1 MGLNYLKK
9 TNVKTVLSIDPAS
22 HSLAWSI
29 TEYDNGIKV
38 IKTDKITFAKGAAIE
53 EKFNA
58 IKLGVQ
64 KICEQYNPQ
73 VCVIEQSVYI
83 QNFQTSRL
91 LSYIIGF
98 TWGIASLHCE
108 SVMDVSPLV
117 WRSGVG
123 YKNLTAKDK
132 EAMGNDGTKRNI
144 ELKKKEERKKRV
156 RIIIQDNF
164 VTDNIDLGDDDI
176 VDAVGIGLWYW
187 KVKVQNGK

>member
-1 MGLNYLKK
+1 
-9 TNVKTVLSIDPAS
+9 
-22 HSLAWSI
+22 
-29 TEYDNGIKV
+29 
-38 IKTDKITFAKGAAIE
+38 
-53 EKFNA
+53 
-58 IKLGVQ
+58 
-64 KICEQYNPQ
+64 
-73 VCVIEQSVYI
+73 
-83 QNFQTSRL
+83 
-91 LSYIIGF
+91 
-98 TWGIASLHCE
+98 
-108 SVMDVSPLV
+108 LV

-132 EAMGNDGTKRNI
+132 EAMSNDGTKRNI